1 MASQVHEM
9 TARGNSSMLITM
21 AQPLSRLSDEDVLE
35 LLRDERDRALEMLR
49 LIEEEGWTHYEARGV
64 GETLRDVS
72 EKRANRQRQIIERM
86 DRMIAE
92 LESRGG

>member
-1 MASQVHEM
+1 MQSLM
-9 TARGNSSMLITM
+9 TS
-21 AQPLSRLSDEDVLE
+21 PVSRLSDTDVID

-49 LIEEEGWTHYEARGV
+49 LIEEEGWTHYEARGF
-64 GETLRDVS
+64 GETASDVT

-92 LESRGG
+92 LESRSR

>member
-1 MASQVHEM
+1 
-9 TARGNSSMLITM
+9 MLITM
-21 AQPLSRLSDEDVLE
+21 AQPVSPLSDVDVIE

-49 LIEEEGWTHYEARGV
+49 LIEEEGWTHYEAQGDDDTV
-64 GETLRDVS
+64 RDVT